1 MFADIDFSD
10 FSVFIFEVNRVFMAE
25 KDKPTE
31 KDAKNEEE
39 LDGIEI
45 DGISNLENLTRT
57 VFID

>member
-10 FSVFIFEVNRVFMAE
+10 FSIFIFEVNRVFMEE

-31 KDAKNEEE
+31 KDAINDEE

-45 DGISNLENLTRT
+45 GGISNLQNLTRA